1 MSYGT
6 SYRTSIQKLW
16 RRKAQGSAGLHTASL
31 RLVGTC
37 ARHAPTLLPYVDVS
51 GARRVRIPVHARK
64 RRFRYLTCELTILCL
79 DLQDDA
85 KVRLRSADM

>member
-37 ARHAPTLLPYVDVS
+37 GRHAPTLLPYVDVS
-51 GARRVRIPVHARK
+51 VARRVRIPVHARK